1 MISVQQICE
10 RIEKLISTVRIPLPS
25 VPAILIAC
33 SVIQRPGLSAMMMA
47 SEIIRRQAEAGAYFG
62 KLPDGSDNIMEAM
75 ERIRCETIVNAI
87 KNDLKIETSI
97 SPGSI
102 IISAPNGATI
112 GTNTGFVKAE
122 GIAR

>member
-1 MISVQQICE
+1 MLSVQTICE

-25 VPAILIAC
+25 IPAALIAC
-33 SVIQRPGLSAMMMA
+33 SVINRPGLSSMMMA
-47 SEIIRRQAEAGAYFG
+47 SEIIRRQAEAGAPFG
-62 KLPDGSDNIMEAM
+62 KLPDGSDNIMEKM

-87 KNDLKIETSI
+87 KNNLKVECAI

-102 IISAPNGATI
+102 IIQNADGSI
-112 GTNTGFVKAE
+112 GTNVGFVKSD

>member
-1 MISVQQICE
+1 MISVQEICN

-75 ERIRCETIVNAI
+75 ERIRCEVIVNAI

-97 SPGSI
+97 NPGSI
-102 IISAPNGATI
+102 IIQNADGSSGSNV
-112 GTNTGFVKAE
+112 GFVKAE

>member
-1 MISVQQICE
+1 MISIQTICE
-10 RIEKLISTVRIPLPS
+10 KIENLISTVRVPLPS

-47 SEIIRRQAEAGAYFG
+47 SDIIRRQPEAGAPFG
-62 KLPDGSDNIMEAM
+62 SLADGSANIMEAM

-87 KNDLKIETSI
+87 KKDLKIETAI
-97 SPGSI
+97 MPGSI
-102 IISAPNGATI
+102 IIQNADGSV
-112 GTNTGFVKAE
+112 GTNIGFIKTE